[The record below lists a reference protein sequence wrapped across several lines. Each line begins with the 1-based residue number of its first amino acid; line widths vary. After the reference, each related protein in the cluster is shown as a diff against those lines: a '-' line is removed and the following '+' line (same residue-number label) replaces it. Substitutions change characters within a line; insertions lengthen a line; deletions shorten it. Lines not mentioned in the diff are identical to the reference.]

1 MTQSRCIKPSKIYES
16 IECNVAERITLP
28 ETKNFLFEFPRWK
41 HTACLWWTNAF
52 TIFDVM
58 SIDRC
63 VKCWCT
69 SVVKS
74 CLYKY
79 SCYTLQNLSEFILLK
94 RSANWIRDEK
104 FLFKN
109 SSKSV
114 KRSINSNKLFIDWMS
129 SYHSFPHSLES
140 HERNDFLIFR
150 KSFVPDTLNCQI
162 SEVLMKLTIS
172 FLWPRNREINTIWCC
187 LGNMIQSIIVH

>member
-1 MTQSRCIKPSKIYES
+1 MLHLAKSFRFSTVKKISQLKEKFS
-16 IECNVAERITLP
+16 PICDQKSDI
-28 ETKNFLFEFPRWK
+28 LF
-41 HTACLWWTNAF
+41 
-52 TIFDVM
+52 FD
-58 SIDRC
+58 S
-63 VKCWCT
+63 
-69 SVVKS
+69 
-74 CLYKY
+74 
-79 SCYTLQNLSEFILLK
+79 
-94 RSANWIRDEK
+94 
-104 FLFKN
+104 FLFKK

-114 KRSINSNKLFIDWMS
+114 KQSINSNKLFIDWMS